1 MRKLRPFKLAQM
13 QNKIS
18 LKERKH
24 AQSDNNSYLGD
35 GGVLGK
41 LDIAL

>member
-1 MRKLRPFKLAQM
+1 M

-18 LKERKH
+18 LKKRKH

-35 GGVLGK
+35 GGALGK